1 MNISLRFALYGI
13 AMITAVAS
21 PANAQDNS
29 RDSRWSVG
37 LIGGTLGIG
46 PQVAFRANPYFGVR
60 ANAGFLSVSRD
71 EEVDDIDYDGELDLN
86 SYGAMLD
93 WFPTGGGLR
102 ISFGGRVND
111 TEIDLV
117 GSPTTSVTVGNTTY
131 TPQQIGNLSGTVTTD
146 DFAPLLTIGYGGTVA
161 EGFTLGAEIGVLWQG
176 EPKIGDLR
184 ATGLLASSPQLQA
197 DIEREERE
205 IENDLS
211 DYDLWPILQVE
222 FLYRF

>member
-1 MNISLRFALYGI
+1 VNTALRFALSGI
-13 AMITAVAS
+13 ATVAS
-21 PANAQDNS
+21 TLATAATAQ
-29 RDSRWSVG
+29 DSRWSVG

-46 PQVAFRANPYFGVR
+46 PQVAFRPNAHFGVR

-102 ISFGGRVND
+102 ISLGGRVNN

-117 GSPTTSVTVGNTTY
+117 GRPTTSVTVGNTTY
-131 TPQQIGNLSGTVTTD
+131 TPQQIGTLSGTVTTD
-146 DFAPLLTIGYGGTVA
+146 DVAPLLTIGYGGTLA
-161 EGFTLGAEIGVLWQG
+161 QGFTIGAEIGVLWQG
-176 EPKIGDLR
+176 EPEIGDLR
-184 ATGLLASSPQLQA
+184 STGLLASTPQLQA

-205 IENDLS
+205 IEDDLS